1 MTQID
6 SPLDQQETAN
16 QDNINSLHDLHSQQS
31 SSQQQG
37 ITIRLQLLR
46 TLIPTVLIS
55 LILAMTTGYLVI
67 RQNSEKKVTKELQ
80 DKSLLTAEIVS
91 QLLIETAE
99 ITTTIGNNPYVI
111 NAARSGTEYAT
122 KKKLIKST
130 IPALEKRFR
139 DTKLLQNNANLN
151 KHLHAIATSHSFSEI
166 MVTEKNGFNVAYN
179 KKTSDF
185 IQRDE
190 DWWQLGKE
198 KNLAIGTPGFDTFAN
213 AFSIPFTYKIKDP
226 KSQDFLG
233 VVRVLF
239 SVDNLKIV
247 ETFLQYSGVSGSQ
260 IIQIIDGKTGYL
272 ISTIDAQGTQ
282 QDEIFSNDKNINSVL
297 AIINKSLQQK
307 NLSFSALKSLILED
321 KTINQIDVQDILS
334 RKGERILTI
343 SFLHA
348 GRQYK
353 ITTIPQTNLTAIVSM
368 SQKEIASAGSEFI
381 IIFII
386 VAAILTIV
394 ATILIVFIASKITFP
409 LRDLSTKA
417 EEVAAG
423 NLDIEATPVGTIE
436 TKTLAVSFNNLVQ
449 QVKKLLKEQEQ
460 SLQELEIS
468 RQKSEKLAQEQQAK
482 NESLQQELMQLLM
495 DVEGASSGDLT
506 VRSQI
511 VEGEIGIVA
520 DFFNAIIEN
529 LGDIVQQV
537 KESADQ
543 VDSSVGTNKGS
554 MNQLATEARHQA
566 EQITQTLTS
575 IEQMTRSIQAVANN
589 AQEAAK
595 VAHIA
600 SDTAENGGQSME
612 RTVNSILKLRTTI
625 AETGD
630 KVKSLG
636 EASQQ
641 ISRVISLINQIA
653 MQTNLLA
660 INASIEAARAG
671 EEGRGF
677 AVVAE
682 EIGAL
687 ATQSAQATKEVGSII
702 TTIQK
707 EVAQVVAAMEVGNTQ
722 VGEGANLV
730 EQTKQSLE
738 QILTVSYQIDR
749 LVQSISETTVSQA
762 ETSEVVTQLMKEI
775 AQVSER
781 TSSASEEVS
790 SSLDETVAV
799 AQKLQASVGTFKIEE
814 EV

>member
-6 SPLDQQETAN
+6 SQPDQQKTVTKN
-16 QDNINSLHDLHSQQS
+16 KRNTLNTLDLSKRAAQQK
-31 SSQQQG
+31 G

-55 LILAMTTGYLVI
+55 LILAMATGYIVI
-67 RQNSEKKVTKELQ
+67 RQNSEKKVQKELQ

-91 QLLIETAE
+91 QLLTKTSE
-99 ITTTIGNNPYVI
+99 ITTTIGENPYII
-111 NAARSGTEYAT
+111 NAVRSGGEYAL
-122 KKKLIKST
+122 KEKLTTASIT
-130 IPALEKRFR
+130 ELEKRFR
-139 DTKLLQNNANLN
+139 NLKLLKPNSDLN
-151 KHLHAIATSHSFSEI
+151 QYLRAIANNHSFLEI
-166 MVTEKNGFNVAYN
+166 MVTEKNGLNIAYN
-179 KKTSDF
+179 QRTSDF
-185 IQRDE
+185 VQRDE
-190 DWWQLGKE
+190 DWWQQGK
-198 KNLAIGTPGFDTFAN
+198 NQDLVIGTPGFDTFSN
-213 AFSIPFTYKIKDP
+213 AFSIPFTYRIKDP

-233 VVRVLF
+233 IVRVLF
-239 SVDNLKIV
+239 SVDNLKLV
-247 ETFLQYSGVSGSQ
+247 EIFLQHSGIIGSQ
-260 IIQIIDGKTGYL
+260 KIQIIDGKTGYL
-272 ISTIDAQGTQ
+272 ISTIDSEGTQ
-282 QDEIFSNDKNINSVL
+282 QDEIFYSNKNINYVL
-297 AIINKSLQQK
+297 NTINEAAQKRNVSASLI
-307 NLSFSALKSLILED
+307 KSLISQDTKINELE
-321 KTINQIDVQDILS
+321 IQDVLS
-334 RKGERILTI
+334 ETGHKILTI
-343 SFLHA
+343 SLA
-348 GRQYK
+348 DRGRQYK
-353 ITTIPQTNLTAIVSM
+353 ITTIPQTKLTAIVSM
-368 SQKEIASAGSEFI
+368 SQEEIASAGSEFI
-381 IIFII
+381 IIFITTA
-386 VAAILTIV
+386 VILTII
-394 ATILIVFIASKITFP
+394 ATILIIFISSRITSP

-423 NLDIEATPVGTIE
+423 NLNITATPVGAIE

-449 QVKKLLKEQEQ
+449 QVKKLLQQQET
-460 SLQELEIS
+460 SLKELEKS
-468 RQKSEKLAQEQQAK
+468 RQKAEMLAQEQQRK
-482 NESLQQELMQLLM
+482 NESLQQELVQLLG

-520 DFFNAIIEN
+520 DFFNSIIES
-529 LGDIVQQV
+529 LRDIVKQV

-543 VDSSVGTNKGS
+543 VDSSIGTNKGS
-554 MNQLATEARHQA
+554 MNQLAEEARQQA
-566 EQITQTLTS
+566 EQISQTLAS
-575 IEQMTRSIQAVANN
+575 IERMTGSIQAVANN
-589 AQEAAK
+589 AREAAK
-595 VAHIA
+595 VANIA
-600 SDTAENGGQSME
+600 SDTAETGGQSMD
-612 RTVNSILKLRTTI
+612 RTVNSILQLRETI
-625 AETGD
+625 SETAD
-630 KVKSLG
+630 QVRSLG

-671 EEGRGF
+671 DEGRGF

-682 EIGAL
+682 EIGEL

-762 ETSEVVTQLMKEI
+762 ETSQVVTHLMKEI

-790 SSLDETVAV
+790 SSLDATVAV
-799 AQKLQASVGTFKIEE
+799 AQKLQASVGTFKIDEE
-814 EV
+814 N

>member
-6 SPLDQQETAN
+6 SQPDQQKTVTKN
-16 QDNINSLHDLHSQQS
+16 KINTLNTLDLSKRTMHYK
-31 SSQQQG
+31 G

-55 LILAMTTGYLVI
+55 LITAMATGYIVI
-67 RQNSEKKVTKELQ
+67 RQNSEKKVQKELQ

-91 QLLIETAE
+91 QLLTKTSEV
-99 ITTTIGNNPYVI
+99 TTTIGENPYIIRAV
-111 NAARSGTEYAT
+111 RSGGEYAQKEKLT
-122 KKKLIKST
+122 KASIT
-130 IPALEKRFR
+130 ELEKRFR
-139 DTKLLQNNANLN
+139 NLKLLKPNSDLN
-151 KHLHAIATSHSFSEI
+151 QYLRAIANHHSFLEI
-166 MVTEKNGFNVAYN
+166 MVTEKNGLNIAYN
-179 KKTSDF
+179 QRTSDF
-185 IQRDE
+185 VQRDE
-190 DWWQLGKE
+190 DWWQQGKN
-198 KNLAIGTPGFDTFAN
+198 KDLVIGTPGFDTFSN
-213 AFSIPFTYKIKDP
+213 AFSIPFTYRIKDP

-233 VVRVLF
+233 IVRVLF
-239 SVDNLKIV
+239 SVDNLKLV
-247 ETFLQYSGVSGSQ
+247 EIFLQHSGIVGSQ
-260 IIQIIDGKTGYL
+260 KIQIIDGKTGYL
-272 ISTIDAQGTQ
+272 ISTIDSEGTQ
-282 QDEIFSNDKNINSVL
+282 QDEIFSKNKNINFIL
-297 AIINKSLQQK
+297 DTINQAAQKGNISASLI
-307 NLSFSALKSLILED
+307 KSLISQNP
-321 KTINQIDVQDILS
+321 KIDEVEIQDVLS
-334 RKGERILTI
+334 ETGHKILTI
-343 SFLHA
+343 SLA
-348 GRQYK
+348 DRGRQYK

-368 SQKEIASAGSEFI
+368 SQQEIASAGSEFI
-381 IIFII
+381 IIFITTA
-386 VAAILTIV
+386 VILTII
-394 ATILIVFIASKITFP
+394 ATILIIFISSRITSP

-423 NLDIEATPVGTIE
+423 NLNITATPVGAIE

-449 QVKKLLKEQEQ
+449 QVKKLLQEQEN
-460 SLQELEIS
+460 SLQELEKS
-468 RQKSEKLAQEQQAK
+468 RQKAEMLAREQQNK
-482 NESLQQELMQLLM
+482 NESLQQELVQLLG

-520 DFFNAIIEN
+520 DFFNSIIES
-529 LGDIVQQV
+529 LRDIVKQV

-543 VDSSVGTNKGS
+543 VDSSIGTNKGS
-554 MNQLATEARHQA
+554 MNQLAEEARYQA
-566 EQITQTLTS
+566 EQISQTLAS
-575 IEQMTRSIQAVANN
+575 IERMTGSIQAVASN

-595 VAHIA
+595 VANIA
-600 SDTAENGGQSME
+600 SDTAETGGQSME
-612 RTVNSILKLRTTI
+612 RTVSSILQLKETI
-625 AETGD
+625 TETAD
-630 KVKSLG
+630 KVRSLV

-671 EEGRGF
+671 DEGRGF

-682 EIGAL
+682 EIGEL
-687 ATQSAQATKEVGSII
+687 ATQSSQATKEVGSII

-762 ETSEVVTQLMKEI
+762 ETSQVVTHLMKEI

-781 TSSASEEVS
+781 TSFASEEVS

-799 AQKLQASVGTFKIEE
+799 AQKLQASVGTFKIDEE
-814 EV
+814 N

>member
-6 SPLDQQETAN
+6 SPSEQQEMVAEN
-16 QDNINSLHDLHSQQS
+16 KINTFHSLESGKS

-55 LILAMTTGYLVI
+55 LILAMTTGYILI
-67 RQNSEKKVTKELQ
+67 RQDSEKKVQKELQ
-80 DKSLLTAEIVS
+80 DKSLLTAEIVG
-91 QLLIETAE
+91 QLLIETSE

-111 NAARSGTEYAT
+111 NAARSGTKYAEQ
-122 KKKLIKST
+122 KKLTQAT
-130 IPALEKRFR
+130 ITELEKRFR
-139 DTKLLQNNANLN
+139 DTKILQLNSNLN
-151 KHLHAIATSHSFSEI
+151 QHLKAIANSHSFSEI
-166 MVTEKNGFNVAYN
+166 MVTEKNGLNIAYN
-179 KKTSDF
+179 QKTSDF

-190 DWWQLGKE
+190 DWWQQGKQQE
-198 KNLAIGTPGFDTFAN
+198 LAIGTPGFDTFSN

-233 VVRVLF
+233 MVRVLF

-247 ETFLQYSGVSGSQ
+247 ETFLQYSGISGSQ
-260 IIQIIDGKTGYL
+260 KIQIIDGKTGYL
-272 ISTIDAQGTQ
+272 ISTIDSQGTQ
-282 QDEIFSNDKNINSVL
+282 QDEIFSNNKKINAILAIANKALGEKNISISQV
-297 AIINKSLQQK
+297 
-307 NLSFSALKSLILED
+307 KSLINQEL
-321 KTINQIDVQDILS
+321 KTNQVEIQDVLS
-334 RKGERILTI
+334 EKSEKILTL
-343 SFLHA
+343 SFLHE

-353 ITTIPQTNLTAIVSM
+353 ITTIPQTNLTAIASM

-381 IIFII
+381 FIFIG
-386 VAAILTIV
+386 VAIILTIV
-394 ATILIVFIASKITFP
+394 ATILIVFISSRITSP

-423 NLDIEATPVGTIE
+423 NLEVTATPVGAIE

-449 QVKKLLKEQEQ
+449 QVKKLLQEQET
-460 SLQELEIS
+460 SLQELEKS
-468 RQKSEKLAQEQQAK
+468 RQQSENLAQEQQTK

-520 DFFNAIIEN
+520 DFFNSIIEN
-529 LGDIVQQV
+529 LRDIVQQV

-543 VDSSVGTNKGS
+543 VDTSVGTNKGS
-554 MNQLATEARHQA
+554 MNQLAEEARQQA
-566 EQITQTLTS
+566 EQITQTLAS
-575 IEQMTRSIQAVANN
+575 IEKMTLSIQAVASN

-600 SDTAENGGQSME
+600 SDTAETGGQSME
-612 RTVNSILKLRTTI
+612 RTVNSILQLRTTI

-671 EEGRGF
+671 DEGRGF

-682 EIGAL
+682 EIGEL
-687 ATQSAQATKEVGSII
+687 ATQSAQATKEVAGII

-707 EVAQVVAAMEVGNTQ
+707 EVAQVVAAMDVGNTQ

-738 QILTVSYQIDR
+738 QILTVSYQIDQ

-762 ETSEVVTQLMKEI
+762 ETSQVVTHLMKEI

-781 TSSASEEVS
+781 TSSASKEVS
-790 SSLDETVAV
+790 SSLDQTVAV
-799 AQKLQASVGTFKIEE
+799 AQQLQASVGTFKIEE
-814 EV
+814 EN